1 MVAVD
6 IYGWYDFMDGLIDL
20 LPLVR
25 MDMFFHIC
33 SVEREI
39 YWQLGKFSLFFSS

>member
-1 MVAVD
+1 M
-6 IYGWYDFMDGLIDL
+6 FL
-20 LPLVR
+20 R

-39 YWQLGKFSLFFSS
+39 YWQLGEYFFYIKIFSNFSRSGSGLSR